1 MDFLYMNLTA
11 ALMIF
16 AIVSIRAMLKNKI
29 PYIAIGILWVLAIMR
44 LYIPFHFKSDFSIY
58 NGIYYLR
65 SWLAQND
72 LLQVG
77 YSQYYIDRILRQ
89 LWAMPEVKAT
99 VFIIWFV
106 GVILISRYYLKDHR
120 VCRKIWQTA
129 EKSPLETMV
138 KEILSNYDCNKKI
151 SIRQSDRI
159 NCPVACGVF
168 YHGII
173 IPANLKQMN
182 QKYFEQILLHEYM
195 HHKYKHPLLQHI
207 LVFILCLNW
216 FNPAIW
222 LFYHFASRDTEISC
236 DRHVM
241 QIIGEKER
249 KSYALNLVNMAGAKE
264 KGKIFQNGFAKKEN
278 KEMKERIV
286 AIMKFKKFSALAVA
300 FSMLIPTTMASAF
313 CTDSNYVFGDEIN
326 DGELIVLEEHFLEE
340 ETLYLTYEELKP
352 YITGQETR
360 ATSKINIDGYKRT
373 YSSAD
378 AIPTTIKVSME
389 RDGYTYTGT
398 LKLVNIEKEG
408 STYIGYYSGTLYR
421 Q

>member
-1 MDFLYMNLTA
+1 MDFLYMNLSA

-16 AIVSIRAMLKNKI
+16 AIVSIRAMLNNKI
-29 PYIAIGILWVLAIMR
+29 PYIAIGILWVL
-44 LYIPFHFKSDFSIY
+44 
-58 NGIYYLR
+58 
-65 SWLAQND
+65 
-72 LLQVG
+72 
-77 YSQYYIDRILRQ
+77 
-89 LWAMPEVKAT
+89 

-222 LFYHFASRDTEISC
+222 LFYHFVSRDTEISC

-313 CTDSNYVFGDEIN
+313 CTDSNYVFGDEISDN
-326 DGELIVLEEHFLEE
+326 TINVVVTDEGYVDT
-340 ETLYLTYEELKP
+340 ETINVTMEELEP
-352 YITGQETR
+352 YITVQETR

-373 YSSAD
+373 YSTPS
-378 AIPTTIKVSME
+378 IPNTLEVSVE

-398 LKLVNIEKEG
+398 LKLVHMEYDG
-408 STYIGYYSGTLYR
+408 SKYIGYYSGTLYR

>member
-1 MDFLYMNLTA
+1 MDFLYMNLSA

-16 AIVSIRAMLKNKI
+16 AIVSIRAMLNNKI
-29 PYIAIGILWVLAIMR
+29 PYIAIGILWVL
-44 LYIPFHFKSDFSIY
+44 
-58 NGIYYLR
+58 
-65 SWLAQND
+65 
-72 LLQVG
+72 
-77 YSQYYIDRILRQ
+77 
-89 LWAMPEVKAT
+89 

-216 FNPAIW
+216 FNPAI
-222 LFYHFASRDTEISC
+222 
-236 DRHVM
+236 
-241 QIIGEKER
+241 
-249 KSYALNLVNMAGAKE
+249 
-264 KGKIFQNGFAKKEN
+264 
-278 KEMKERIV
+278 
-286 AIMKFKKFSALAVA
+286 
-300 FSMLIPTTMASAF
+300 
-313 CTDSNYVFGDEIN
+313 
-326 DGELIVLEEHFLEE
+326 
-340 ETLYLTYEELKP
+340 
-352 YITGQETR
+352 
-360 ATSKINIDGYKRT
+360 
-373 YSSAD
+373 
-378 AIPTTIKVSME
+378 
-389 RDGYTYTGT
+389 
-398 LKLVNIEKEG
+398 
-408 STYIGYYSGTLYR
+408 
-421 Q
+421 

>member
-1 MDFLYMNLTA
+1 
-11 ALMIF
+11 
-16 AIVSIRAMLKNKI
+16 
-29 PYIAIGILWVLAIMR
+29 
-44 LYIPFHFKSDFSIY
+44 
-58 NGIYYLR
+58 
-65 SWLAQND
+65 
-72 LLQVG
+72 
-77 YSQYYIDRILRQ
+77 
-89 LWAMPEVKAT
+89 
-99 VFIIWFV
+99 
-106 GVILISRYYLKDHR
+106 
-120 VCRKIWQTA
+120 
-129 EKSPLETMV
+129 
-138 KEILSNYDCNKKI
+138 
-151 SIRQSDRI
+151 
-159 NCPVACGVF
+159 
-168 YHGII
+168 
-173 IPANLKQMN
+173 
-182 QKYFEQILLHEYM
+182 
-195 HHKYKHPLLQHI
+195 
-207 LVFILCLNW
+207 
-216 FNPAIW
+216 
-222 LFYHFASRDTEISC
+222 
-236 DRHVM
+236 M

-326 DGELIVLEEHFLEE
+326 DGELLVLEEHFLEE

-378 AIPTTIKVSME
+378 VVLKSIKVSME